1 MASKKDM
8 PSLSELPSINRKK
21 LIKALQR
28 LGFYISTSGGKGS
41 HIKITYTN
49 QKSIT
54 IPKDLRKEVL
64 LYVIKEIE
72 SQTGVSWESIE
83 RQL

>member
-1 MASKKDM
+1 M

-28 LGFYISTSGGKGS
+28 LGFYIVTVGGKGS
-41 HIKITYTN
+41 HVKIVYRN

-54 IPKDLRKEVL
+54 LPQDMRKDVLYYVLKEIEKETGVTWEDIKEVL
-64 LYVIKEIE
+64 
-72 SQTGVSWESIE
+72 
-83 RQL
+83 